1 MYTDHEGSMNFALKI
16 KVHPITSWGEPVL
29 SVPLVISSPRVDTE
43 IFQLHVVDTGPVKM
57 EFELQLRPGFE
68 FIAVG
73 IAFKPIILSSTSVPT
88 VARKVQFS
96 RLASLLGSPVLQF
109 QAHHSAICPGLKF
122 VGNSCSDARNLR
134 TTWS

>member
-1 MYTDHEGSMNFALKI
+1 MNFSLKI
-16 KVHPITSWGEPVL
+16 KVHPTTSWSEPVL

-43 IFQLHVVDTGPVKM
+43 IFQLHVVDTGPMKM
-57 EFELQLRPGFE
+57 EFKLQLLSGLE

-73 IAFKPIILSSTSVPT
+73 IAFKIIILCTTPVPAVT
-88 VARKVQFS
+88 IEVQFS

-122 VGNSCSDARNLR
+122 IGNPCPDACHLR
-134 TTWS
+134 TT